1 MIEQVEGLNNQAF
14 VSEVSALGRLLVI
27 EDDPSICRL
36 IEKLGEKAGFTATT
50 ANSFDDA
57 VRLLGA
63 NEFDCITLDLLI
75 GTKTGV
81 AVLQCLADMG
91 SRAPIIV
98 ISGSLQSGRD
108 LAKTVGNML
117 RLNLLDPLAKPI
129 DFTALRTTLA
139 RVKERCDLQRNT
151 TSVISAG

>member
-1 MIEQVEGLNNQAF
+1 MIEQPEGLNNQAS
-14 VSEVSALGRLLVI
+14 VSEVNALGRLLVI
-27 EDDPSICRL
+27 EDDLSICRL
-36 IEKLGEKAGFTATT
+36 IEKLAEKAGFIATT

-81 AVLQCLADMG
+81 AVLRCLADMG

-98 ISGSLQSGRD
+98 ISGSPQCGRD

-117 RLNLLDPLAKPI
+117 QLNLLETIAKPI
-129 DFTALRTTLA
+129 DFAALRTTLA
-139 RVKERCDLQRNT
+139 HVKRHCNLQRNT
-151 TSVISAG
+151 TSLISAG